1 VSDKES
7 FAALFAEVS
16 RPARRFSV
24 GEKLDVT
31 VTKVGKVAI
40 YVALDE
46 STEGY
51 IDASDLTDKH
61 GKIDVEVGTRIHAK
75 IAEKSGRS
83 GAIRL
88 APVAIRGDH
97 DEVSAVVSG
106 KSDEVELM
114 VGLKVKVSVQK
125 VERFGVFVNIVGSRK
140 RALLR
145 AQDSGTPRGA
155 DLNKTFPA
163 GKELDVKIIQISDDG
178 KIGVS
183 VTALE
188 LDEERENMTALEGG
202 VGGVGGAGGA
212 ADAKGPK
219 GKPAPMKPGMD
230 GKAPKSLGTLGD
242 LLAGVKVRK

>member
-24 GEKLDVT
+24 GEKLDVS

-202 VGGVGGAGGA
+202 AGSAAGAG
-212 ADAKGPK
+212 DAKGPK

-242 LLAGVKVRK
+242 LLANVKVKK